1 MYLTMKILETFI
13 NSQNLPIQGKDIL
26 LLLNILLFPW
36 CDLNAQTLGEP
47 NSRLKCPFKVKLT
60 QLN

>member
-1 MYLTMKILETFI
+1 MKILETFI
-13 NSQNLPIQGKDIL
+13 NSQNLPIHGKYIP

-36 CDLNAQTLGEP
+36 CDLNAQTLSEP